1 MPSQKPN
8 SSATTARRDVHR
20 LDGLVSALCAAVNH
34 EQRFQ
39 ALCELGCEAVGAVGL
54 AVLARQQGQVSIIR
68 SFPAFDPQA
77 GEPPAWLL
85 ALARCYGQMLAE
97 NGQTVSL
104 GPETGGAFGV
114 FVPFFATEDTSVAL
128 AACVMGGRQV
138 RLQGVADTLQLVR
151 SGLYLAELAGQ
162 TDVATDQNG
171 ADQNG
176 SAQNATGHAFAT
188 NGTDSAGCNHLLD
201 VVEILGEVQPCTR
214 FFEAASTLC
223 AQVARRFGC
232 RRAALGRVRGDHI
245 KAVALDQMESFS
257 RGTRGV
263 RQMEEAMQ
271 EALDQ
276 DRVVLYSEEEGEQP
290 DPQTITRAA
299 RELATTTG
307 ARRVLS
313 LPLRTP
319 QGQGFVLLVMGS
331 PALEPQRLDALMLI
345 CSLAAPRL
353 HDLELAEEF
362 PLKKAWQYVL
372 MRSADVFGP
381 RRTGLKLATALVGI
395 FLTLSLIISGSV
407 VVVAPLT
414 VEGVHSYTHTAS
426 TDSYLHEVLARPGD
440 EVKKGDVL
448 GRLDTAEV
456 GLEIA
461 ALEAQRDIHQ
471 SQAGQYLQ
479 EGKDAE
485 AAIAR
490 LEAERAELNLAWA
503 RQRMHMMELRSS
515 VDGFVVSEDML
526 PRLGQPVR
534 RGQELFE
541 VTDTASLRVVA
552 HVHEEDVSDISRSMS
567 KGEVRGEF
575 TLTAYPDLRMLF
587 TVERIH
593 PYATVSGTENGF
605 EVRGRI
611 DASPATLALRPGM
624 EGQARITAGEASLL
638 SLWTR
643 KAVNKLRLIM
653 WRWL

>member
-1 MPSQKPN
+1 MPNPTPD

-54 AVLARQQGQVSIIR
+54 AVLARQQGQVNIIR
-68 SFPAFDPQA
+68 SFPAFDPQT

-97 NGQTVSL
+97 NGQTVPL
-104 GPETGGAFGV
+104 GPETGGSFGV
-114 FVPFFATEDTSVAL
+114 FVPFFATEATSVAL
-128 AACVMGGRQV
+128 AAYVMGGRPL
-138 RLQGVADTLQLVR
+138 RLQAVADTLQLVR
-151 SGLYLAELAGQ
+151 SSLYLAELVGQ
-162 TDVATDQNG
+162 TDA
-171 ADQNG
+171 
-176 SAQNATGHAFAT
+176 STGHAKEAR
-188 NGTDSAGCNHLLD
+188 SAGGHAYAPDNAGGDGCNHLLN

-232 RRAALGRVRGDHI
+232 RRAALGSVHGGHI
-245 KAVALDQMESFS
+245 KAVAVDQMESFS

-276 DRVVLYSEEEGEQP
+276 DRMVLYSEEEGEQP

-299 RELATTTG
+299 RELAATTG

-313 LPLRTP
+313 LPLRT
-319 QGQGFVLLVMGS
+319 QHGQGFVLLIMGI
-331 PALEPQRLDALMLI
+331 PALEPQRLDALMLV

-381 RRTGLKLATALVGI
+381 RRTGLKLATAVTGI

-461 ALEAQRDIHQ
+461 AQEAQRDIHQ

-503 RQRMHMMELRSS
+503 RQRLHMMELRSS

-643 KAVNKLRLIM
+643 KAVNKLRLFM

>member
-1 MPSQKPN
+1 MESPKPN
-8 SSATTARRDVHR
+8 NSGPQVRRDAHR
-20 LDGLVSALCAAVNH
+20 LDGLVKALCDAGGH
-34 EQRFQ
+34 EQRLQ
-39 ALCELGCEAVGAVGL
+39 TLCEIACEALGAVGL
-54 AVLARQQGQVSIIR
+54 AILARQQGNVSIVMA
-68 SFPAFDPQA
+68 SPAVEPQA
-77 GEPPAWLL
+77 EPPAWLL
-85 ALARCYGQMLAE
+85 ALGKCYGQMLAE
-97 NGQTVSL
+97 TGQTVSL
-104 GPETGGAFGV
+104 GPETGGAWGV
-114 FVPFFATEDTSVAL
+114 FVPLL
-128 AACVMGGRQV
+128 AAEGTSITVAAYVLGGRPV
-138 RLQGVADTLQLVR
+138 RLQGVADVLQLVR
-151 SGLYLAELAGQ
+151 SALYLAELAGQ
-162 TDVATDQNG
+162 Q
-171 ADQNG
+171 G
-176 SAQNATGHAFAT
+176 SAQRTVEAEGDGH
-188 NGTDSAGCNHLLD
+188 NYLLD
-201 VVEILGEVQPCTR
+201 VVEVLGEVQACTR

-223 AQVARRFGC
+223 AQVARKFNC
-232 RRAALGRVRGDHI
+232 RRAALGRVRNGQI
-245 KAVALDQMESFS
+245 KAVALDQMESFA

-271 EALDQ
+271 EAQDQ
-276 DRVVLYSEEEGEQP
+276 DRMVLYSAEEGEQP

-299 RELATTTG
+299 RELATTSG

-313 LPLRTP
+313 LPLRAQ
-319 QGQGFVLLVMGS
+319 QGQGFVLLLVMDGAS
-331 PALEPQRLDALMLI
+331 FEPQRLDALMLI
-345 CSLAAPRL
+345 CRLAAPRL
-353 HDLELAEEF
+353 SDLELAEEF
-362 PLKKAWQYVL
+362 PLKKAWQYCL
-372 MRSADVFGP
+372 TCSADIFGP
-381 RRTGLKLATALVGI
+381 RRTGLKLATALVGL
-395 FLTLSLIISGSV
+395 FLVLSLLISGPV

-426 TDSYLHEVLARPGD
+426 TDSYLHEVLVRPGD

-461 ALEAQRDIHQ
+461 ALEAQRDIHKN
-471 SQAGQYLQ
+471 QAGQYLQ

-490 LEAERAELNLAWA
+490 LEGERAELNLNWA
-503 RQRMHMMELRSS
+503 RQRLHMMELRSS

-552 HVHEEDVSDISRSMS
+552 HVNEEDVSDISRSMS
-567 KGEVRGEF
+567 KGEVKGEF
-575 TLTAYPDLRMLF
+575 TLTAYPDLHMPF

-593 PYATVSGTENGF
+593 PFATVAGTENGF

-611 DASPATLALRPGM
+611 DASSALTLRPGM
-624 EGQARITAGEASLL
+624 EGHARITAGEASLL

>member
-1 MPSQKPN
+1 MPNPTQD
-8 SSATTARRDVHR
+8 SSTTAARRDVHR
-20 LDGLVSALCAAVNH
+20 LDGLVSALCAAVNY
-34 EQRFQ
+34 EQRFKV
-39 ALCELGCEAVGAVGL
+39 LCELGCEAIGAVAL
-54 AVLARQQGQVSIIR
+54 AVLAKQQGQVSIIR
-68 SFPAFDPQA
+68 SFPVVDPLT

-85 ALARCYGQMLAE
+85 ALARCYGQILAE
-97 NGQTVSL
+97 NGQIVSL
-104 GPETGGAFGV
+104 GLETGGAFGV
-114 FVPFFATEDTSVAL
+114 FVPLFATGDASVTL
-128 AACVMGGRQV
+128 AAYVMGGQQSH
-138 RLQGVADTLQLVR
+138 LQGVADTLQLVR
-151 SGLYLAELAGQ
+151 SSLYLAERLGQ
-162 TDVATDQNG
+162 TDESTEHALGGQSATSHAYVPDN
-171 ADQNG
+171 AG
-176 SAQNATGHAFAT
+176 S
-188 NGTDSAGCNHLLD
+188 DGCNHLLN

-232 RRAALGRVRGDHI
+232 RRAVLGRARDGHI

-263 RQMEEAMQ
+263 RLMEEVMQ
-271 EALDQ
+271 EALEQ
-276 DRVVLYSEEEGEQP
+276 DRMVLYSEEEGEQLE
-290 DPQTITRAA
+290 PQTITRAA
-299 RELATTTG
+299 REFAAITG

-319 QGQGFVLLVMGS
+319 QGQGFVLLVVDG
-331 PALEPQRLDALMLI
+331 PALDPQHLDALMLV

-353 HDLELAEEF
+353 HDLQLAEEF
-362 PLKKAWQYVL
+362 PLKKAWQYCL

-395 FLTLSLIISGSV
+395 FLTLSLMVSGSV

-426 TDSYLHEVLARPGD
+426 TDSYLHEVLVRPGD

-471 SQAGQYLQ
+471 NQAGQYLQ

-485 AAIAR
+485 ASIAR
-490 LEAERAELNLAWA
+490 LEADRAELNLAWA

-541 VTDTASLRVVA
+541 VTDTASLRVVV

-575 TLTAYPDLRMLF
+575 TLTAYPDLRMFF
-587 TVERIH
+587 TVERVH

-605 EVRGRI
+605 EVRGHI
-611 DASPATLALRPGM
+611 DTSPATLSLRPGM
-624 EGQARITAGEASLL
+624 EGQARITAGKASLL

-643 KAVNKLRLIM
+643 KAVNKLRLLM